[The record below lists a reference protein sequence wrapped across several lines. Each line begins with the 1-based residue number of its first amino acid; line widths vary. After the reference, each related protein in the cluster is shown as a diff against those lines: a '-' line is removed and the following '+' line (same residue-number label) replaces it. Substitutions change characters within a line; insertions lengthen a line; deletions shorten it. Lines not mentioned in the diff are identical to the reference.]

1 MREETAPMTLD
12 PSRQLSGSRSLRA
25 GVLAIAFV
33 FGFAT
38 CAAGMAQDSGG
49 EAGEAVQ
56 TAPVVID
63 GETLFHLRGIT
74 AFPAAQRADAVKER
88 IIALAR
94 DASFDIKDLTITEA
108 DDRTTISAGDTVV
121 LNIVDVD
128 AAAEGLERPLL
139 AQINRARIAESIE
152 EFRRARSAET
162 LLANG
167 LYALGVTGVLIL
179 LLWGLR
185 RLFRWLNDWSE
196 RSVRRRVQDLATKA
210 HHLVQAGT
218 VWGLIAGLLRL
229 LRVVIYL
236 VLAYFYLNTVLGL
249 FPWTR
254 PAARVL
260 FHLILNPLESLW
272 LGFLAALP
280 DVAFL
285 VVLWFVVRYILK
297 VIRAFFTGVELGR
310 IKLEKFEA
318 DWAEPTF
325 RIVRILVIAFAI
337 VVAYPY
343 IPGSE
348 SAAFKGVS
356 VFLGV
361 LVSLGSSSFIGN
373 MIAGM
378 AMTYR
383 GTFKDGDLIKVGDV
397 VGRVE
402 GVKLMATRL
411 RTAKNESVILP
422 NSTILNTEVTNYSQ
436 HAQTQGLIIHTMV
449 GIGYDSPW
457 RQVEAMLLEAAA
469 RTEGVKAEPPPFVL
483 QKALGDFAVQ
493 YEINGYWVGSGSL
506 LAIYSELHAHIQDV
520 FNEHGVQIMTPA
532 YEGDTETPKLVPPE
546 KWYEAPAKR

>member
-1 MREETAPMTLD
+1 MTLD
-12 PSRQLSGSRSLRA
+12 ASRQLSGSRSIRA
-25 GVLAIAFV
+25 GVLALAFV
-33 FGFAT
+33 IGFAT
-38 CAAGMAQDSGG
+38 CAAAMAQDSAG

-56 TAPVVID
+56 TASVVID
-63 GETLFHLRGIT
+63 GETLFHLRGVT
-74 AFPAAQRADAVKER
+74 AFPAAQRAAGVKER
-88 IIALAR
+88 IVALAQ
-94 DASFDIKDLTITEA
+94 DASFDVKDLTITAA
-108 DDRTTISAGDTVV
+108 DDRTTIYAGDAVV
-121 LNIVDVD
+121 MNIVDVD
-128 AAAEGLERPLL
+128 AAAEDLERPLL
-139 AQINRARIAESIE
+139 AQINRDRIAESIE
-152 EFRRARSAET
+152 EYRRARSPAT

-196 RSVRRRVQDLATKA
+196 RSVRRRVQDLASKS
-210 HHLVQAGT
+210 HELVQAGAL
-218 VWGLIAGLLRL
+218 WGLIAGLLRT
-229 LRVVIYL
+229 LRVVVYL

-254 PAARVL
+254 PAAKVL
-260 FHLILNPLESLW
+260 FQLVLNPLKSLW
-272 LGFLAALP
+272 LGFLGALP

-285 VVLWFVVRYILK
+285 VVLWLVVRYILK
-297 VIRAFFTGVELGR
+297 IIRAFFNGVEMGR

-337 VVAYPY
+337 VIAYPY
-343 IPGSE
+343 IPGSG

-361 LVSLGSSSFIGN
+361 LFSLGSSSFIAN

-383 GTFKDGDLIKVGDV
+383 GTFKDGDLIRVGEV

-402 GVKLMATRL
+402 GVKLMVTRL

-436 HAQTQGLIIHTMV
+436 HAQTEGLILHSMV
-449 GIGYDSPW
+449 GIGYDAPW

-469 RTEGVKAEPPPFVL
+469 RTEGLKTEPPPFVL

-493 YEINGYWVGSGSL
+493 YEINGYWRGSGSL
-506 LAIYSELHAHIQDV
+506 LAVYSRLHANIQDV
-520 FNEHGVQIMTPA
+520 FNEHGVQIMSPA
-532 YEGDTETPKLVPPE
+532 YEGDPEAPKIVPPE
-546 KWYEAPAKR
+546 KWFEAPAKR

>member
-1 MREETAPMTLD
+1 MTLD
-12 PSRQLSGSRSLRA
+12 SSRRLSGSRSLLA
-25 GVLAIAFV
+25 GVLALAMVI
-33 FGFAT
+33 GFST
-38 CAAGMAQDSGG
+38 CPAAMAQDSGG
-49 EAGEAVQ
+49 EAAEAVQ

-63 GETLFHLRGIT
+63 GETLFQLRGVT
-74 AFPAAQRADAVKER
+74 AFPATQRAAAVKER
-88 IIALAR
+88 IVALAK
-94 DASFDIKDLTITEA
+94 DASFDVKDLTITEA
-108 DDRTTISAGDTVV
+108 DDRSTIYAGDTVV

-128 AAAEGLERPLL
+128 AAVEELERPLL
-139 AQINRARIAESIE
+139 AQINKTRIADSIE
-152 EFRRARSAET
+152 EYRRARSPST

-167 LYALGVTGVLIL
+167 LYALAVTGVAIL

-196 RSVRRRVQDLATKA
+196 RSVRRRVQELASKS
-210 HHLVQAGT
+210 HQLVQAGT
-218 VWGLIAGLLRL
+218 VWALIAGLLRL
-229 LRVVIYL
+229 LRVVVYL

-260 FHLILNPLESLW
+260 FQLILNPLESLW
-272 LGFLAALP
+272 LGFLGALP

-285 VVLWFVVRYILK
+285 VVLWLVVRYILK
-297 VIRAFFTGVELGR
+297 VIRAFFKGVEMGR

-337 VVAYPY
+337 VIAYPY

-361 LVSLGSSSFIGN
+361 LFSLGSSSFIAN

-383 GTFKDGDLIKVGDV
+383 GTFKDGDLIKVGEV

-402 GVKLMATRL
+402 GVKLMVTRL

-422 NSTILNTEVTNYSQ
+422 NSTILNNEVTNYSQ
-436 HAQTQGLIIHTMV
+436 QAQTQGLILHSMV
-449 GIGYDSPW
+449 GIGYDAPW

-469 RTEGVKAEPPPFVL
+469 RTEGLKTEPRPFVL

-493 YEINGYWVGSGSL
+493 YEINGYWQGSGSL
-506 LAIYSELHAHIQDV
+506 LAIYSRLHANILDV
-520 FNEHGVQIMTPA
+520 FNEHGVQIMSPA
-532 YEGDTETPKLVPPE
+532 YEGDPEAPKVVPPE
-546 KWYEAPAKR
+546 KWFEAPAKKP

>member
-1 MREETAPMTLD
+1 MLA
-12 PSRQLSGSRSLRA
+12 
-25 GVLAIAFV
+25 LAIV
-33 FGFAT
+33 SGFLT
-38 CAAGMAQDSGG
+38 CAAAMAQDSGG
-49 EAGEAVQ
+49 ETAEAVQ

-63 GETLFHLRGIT
+63 GETLFYLRGVT
-74 AFPAAQRADAVKER
+74 AFPAAQRAAAVKGR
-88 IIALAR
+88 IVALAK
-94 DASFDIKDLTITEA
+94 DASFDVKDLTITEA
-108 DDRTTISAGDTVV
+108 DDRTSIYAGDTLV
-121 LNIVDVD
+121 LSIVDVD
-128 AAAEGLERPLL
+128 AAAEELERPLL
-139 AQINRARIAESIE
+139 AQINKARIADSIE
-152 EFRRARSAET
+152 EYRRARSPAT

-196 RSVRRRVQDLATKA
+196 RSVRRRVQDLASKS
-210 HHLVQAGT
+210 HELVQAGAL
-218 VWGLIAGLLRL
+218 WGLIAGLLRT
-229 LRVVIYL
+229 LRVLVYL

-260 FHLILNPLESLW
+260 FQLIMNPLESLW
-272 LGFLAALP
+272 LGFLGALP

-285 VVLWFVVRYILK
+285 VVLWLVVRYILK
-297 VIRAFFTGVELGR
+297 VIRAFFKGVEMGR

-318 DWAEPTF
+318 DWAEPTY

-337 VVAYPY
+337 VIAYPY

-361 LVSLGSSSFIGN
+361 LFSLGSSSFIAN

-383 GTFKDGDLIKVGDV
+383 GTFKDGDLIKVGEV

-402 GVKLMATRL
+402 GVKLMVTRL

-436 HAQTQGLIIHTMV
+436 HAQTQGLILHSMV
-449 GIGYDSPW
+449 GIGYDAPW

-469 RTEGVKAEPPPFVL
+469 RTEGLKTEPPPFVL

-493 YEINGYWVGSGSL
+493 YEINGYWQGSGSL
-506 LAIYSELHAHIQDV
+506 LAVYSQLHANIQDV
-520 FNEHGVQIMTPA
+520 FNEHGVQIMSPA
-532 YEGDTETPKLVPPE
+532 YEDDPEAPKVVPPE
-546 KWYEAPAKR
+546 KWYEAPAKKPA